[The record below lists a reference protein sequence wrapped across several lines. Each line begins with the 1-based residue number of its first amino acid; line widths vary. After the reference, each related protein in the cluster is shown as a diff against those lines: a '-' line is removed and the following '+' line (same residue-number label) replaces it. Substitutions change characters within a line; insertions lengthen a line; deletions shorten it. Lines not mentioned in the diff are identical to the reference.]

1 LVVPFTSHRGRLL
14 SWGAFLLFLSS
25 AFAAPD
31 PILDALRN
39 RRFDAALVLCDER
52 LRAEPSNAQL
62 WTFKGL
68 ALQNLGRQEQAL
80 AAYRRASSLAPRL
93 LPALEGAAEIEY
105 RTRDPHCAATLEKI
119 VALRPESAPAHGMLG
134 VLAYEKKNCADAVV
148 HFEKAG
154 AALNAN
160 GPALWQ
166 FGNCLYELQRPE
178 DAAAK
183 FQLVLAMKD
192 DAPVRYNLGLALLES
207 KQAHAAAETLAPLAA
222 RSTPESDTLGLLA
235 AAYEADK
242 QTANAL
248 KTLRQAADL
257 YPREERHYID
267 FASICMEHSALDL
280 GIEVL
285 EVGTRN
291 VPKSARLHAT
301 LGALLVRA
309 AKMDSAEREFQ
320 IAQDLDPKA
329 AYGNMGLSLA
339 LLQANQVTESVQLL
353 RKQMAASPNNPM
365 LSFLLA
371 QALLRDAAEP
381 GQPQF
386 EEARTLLEDA
396 VRRDPGLARAHGLLG
411 KTYALAGARDKAVRE
426 LEAALKL
433 EPTDRTSAYQ
443 LAMVYSQLGDRELAA
458 KWQRRVRE
466 ILDWEKTTERE
477 RNRILRAAP
486 ERSAP

>member
-1 LVVPFTSHRGRLL
+1 
-14 SWGAFLLFLSS
+14 
-25 AFAAPD
+25 
-31 PILDALRN
+31 
-39 RRFDAALVLCDER
+39 
-52 LRAEPSNAQL
+52 
-62 WTFKGL
+62 
-68 ALQNLGRQEQAL
+68 
-80 AAYRRASSLAPRL
+80 
-93 LPALEGAAEIEY
+93 
-105 RTRDPHCAATLEKI
+105 
-119 VALRPESAPAHGMLG
+119 MLG
-134 VLAYEKKNCADAVV
+134 VLAYEKKDCKTAVE

-154 AALNAN
+154 AALNGNA
-160 GPALWQ
+160 PALWQ

-183 FQLVLAMKD
+183 FKLLLAIKD
-192 DAPVRYNLGLALLES
+192 HDPVRYNLGLALLDA
-207 KQAHAAAETLAPLAA
+207 KQPRDAAETLAPLAT
-222 RSTPESDTLGLLA
+222 RSVPDSDALGLLA

-291 VPKSARLHAT
+291 IPKSARLHAT

-309 AKMDSAEREFQ
+309 AKMDAAEREFQ
-320 IAQDLDPKA
+320 VAQELDPRA

-339 LLQANQVTESVQLL
+339 LLQANQVTESIQLL
-353 RKQMAASPNNPM
+353 RSQMAGRSDNPM
-365 LSFLLA
+365 LAFLLA

-386 EEARTLLEDA
+386 EEAKTLLEGA
-396 VRRDPGLARAHGLLG
+396 VKQDPGLARAHGLLG
-411 KTYALAGARDKAVRE
+411 KTYALAGEREKAKRE
-426 LEAALKL
+426 LETALRL
-433 EPTDRTSAYQ
+433 DPVDRTSAYQ
-443 LAMVYSQLGDRELAA
+443 LALVYSQSGQKELAA
-458 KWQRRVRE
+458 RWQRRVRE
-466 ILDWEKTTERE
+466 ILDWEKTTERD

-486 ERSAP
+486 ERPAEP